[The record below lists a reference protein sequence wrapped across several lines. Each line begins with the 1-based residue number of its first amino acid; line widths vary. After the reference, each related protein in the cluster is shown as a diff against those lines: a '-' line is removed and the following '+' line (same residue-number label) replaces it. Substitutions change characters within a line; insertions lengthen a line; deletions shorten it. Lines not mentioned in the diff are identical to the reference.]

1 MSKEGFYQEPV
12 VEQMIAEYPNKLFV
26 RAFENICRGYEIT
39 VKGEKTFEIQ
49 PMVSVLE
56 EPQKR
61 VLTIPYRR
69 LNPFFLLAETLW
81 LLAGEKRAEFITF
94 FNPRLNDFL
103 DHDIYRFS
111 DGSTGKQFHGAY
123 GARIFRHRGVF
134 DQMEQCVRRLKADPN
149 SRQAVITIWDPG
161 KDNTKIKTKDTPCN
175 IAISF
180 KIRGGKLNMSVFNR
194 SNDFIWG
201 YCSTNVVQFSVLQEV
216 LAGYL
221 GVEIGKYVQYSDSM
235 HVYASNPYYRAYNQ
249 PNSKVKSA
257 ANNHHVWGK
266 YDIYKSVNLLPID
279 PKNMKDFNDDVKA
292 TYDYVS
298 KIILGE
304 GVVPRHRN
312 TNEYLKLTKEALEA
326 WTLLRGNNPLNAIKV
341 VDGMVLC
348 DWKVEIIRYM
358 YTDLMRKGWE
368 QGSAVDALKI
378 EQLPIGA
385 ATYAMHDD
393 GAALL

>member
-266 YDIYKSVNLLPID
+266 YDIY
-279 PKNMKDFNDDVKA
+279 
-292 TYDYVS
+292 
-298 KIILGE
+298 
-304 GVVPRHRN
+304 
-312 TNEYLKLTKEALEA
+312 
-326 WTLLRGNNPLNAIKV
+326 
-341 VDGMVLC
+341 
-348 DWKVEIIRYM
+348 
-358 YTDLMRKGWE
+358 
-368 QGSAVDALKI
+368 
-378 EQLPIGA
+378 
-385 ATYAMHDD
+385 
-393 GAALL
+393 